1 MILRKKCHERKCLCL
16 DDKNMEDNHGADN
29 DNVVLFVDDDDD
41 GKTMMI
47 LFLMATMTMTM
58 MVLLLDGSGSC
69 SVSYLPIMMKQVSLM
84 KHWSIVWC
92 GEVYKYKYTYK
103 YTQIQVRKYA

>member
-1 MILRKKCHERKCLCL
+1 MMLRKKCHEGKCLCL
-16 DDKNMEDNHGADN
+16 DDKNMEDN
-29 DNVVLFVDDDDD
+29 DNVVLFVDDGDD
-41 GKTMMI
+41 GKTTMI

-58 MVLLLDGSGSC
+58 MVLVMVGSGSC

-92 GEVYKYKYTYK
+92 GEVYKYKFTYK